1 MRKKNTQK
9 TNKTALY
16 MYEYVYVYLYMYTWN
31 AMLYIQKKEKLL
43 NCLNKP
49 DKKQNENNAF

>member
-1 MRKKNTQK
+1 
-9 TNKTALY
+9 

-31 AMLYIQKKEKLL
+31 AMLYIQKKKKLL